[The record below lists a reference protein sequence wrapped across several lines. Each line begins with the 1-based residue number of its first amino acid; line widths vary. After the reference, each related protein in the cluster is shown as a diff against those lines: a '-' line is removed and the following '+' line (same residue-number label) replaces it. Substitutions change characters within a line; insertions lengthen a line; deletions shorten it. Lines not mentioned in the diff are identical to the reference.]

1 MSAQHF
7 LLGDTREVIATI
19 PDGSVDL
26 VVTSPPFLALRS
38 YLPADHPDKGLEIGS
53 EATPA
58 EFIDV
63 LLGLAAEW
71 RRVLAPHGSIAIEL
85 GDTYSGSGG
94 AGGDYGPVG
103 LRAGQPGFD
112 GSSRRTR
119 LVGSREHRIERH
131 GTGADGGARVVPV
144 NGGHGWPLAKSLTL
158 IPELFRIGL
167 VYGINPLTGAPSPAG
182 RWRARNVV
190 RWVRPNPPV
199 GALGDKFRPATSE
212 IVVACVS
219 DKRWFDGDAVRVP
232 SLHPSQTATS
242 AFDENGDR
250 RRKLGPYEG
259 GTTRPLYDWW
269 EIPPGGYGG
278 AHYAVWPPELVVPLI
293 ESMCPREVCTACGT
307 PRRRI
312 VETTAGRGGSH
323 PGANGGSS
331 TALGRLERIDASKSQ
346 MGTRCA
352 TTIGWTACDCAA
364 PFRPGIVL
372 DPFGGSGTT
381 LAVASGHGR
390 TGIGIDLDERNL
402 DLARERVGMFLTTDH
417 PFAASAAA

>member
-94 AGGDYGPVG
+94 AGGDYAEGG
-103 LRAGQPGFD
+103 WREGQDRFD
-112 GSSRRTR
+112 GSARRTR
-119 LVGSREHRIERH
+119 PAKASPDAPGRERLM
-131 GTGADGGARVVPV
+131 GDGHAIVS
-144 NGGHGWPLAKSLTL
+144 GGPGWPLAKSLTL

-232 SLHPSQTATS
+232 SSMPVGERFARGPKTGGAAEDTR
-242 AFDENGDR
+242 DT
-250 RRKLGPYEG
+250 LGPASSSG
-259 GTTRPLYDWW
+259 SRPLYDWW
-269 EIPPGGYGG
+269 EISPGGYGG

-293 ESMCPREVCTACGT
+293 ESMCPREVCTLCGQ

-312 VETTAGRGGSH
+312 VERTPVGESKRGQSEQDRNGNGRVDGAAGH
-323 PGANGGSS
+323 ELVAV
-331 TALGRLERIDASKSQ
+331 
-346 MGTRCA
+346 A
-352 TTIGWTACDCAA
+352 TVGWTVCACPA
-364 PFRPGIVL
+364 PIYRPGIVL

-417 PFAASAAA
+417 PFAASPAA

>member
-94 AGGDYGPVG
+94 AGGDYAEGG
-103 LRAGQPGFD
+103 LRDGQPKWRGYS
-112 GSSRRTR
+112 GGNRTSVTKEHN
-119 LVGSREHRIERH
+119 VGPL
-131 GTGADGGARVVPV
+131 PV
-144 NGGHGWPLAKSLTL
+144 NGGPGWPLAKSLAL
-158 IPELFRIGL
+158 IPELYRVAL
-167 VYGINPLTGAPSPAG
+167 AYGIHPLTGEPSPAG
-182 RWRARNVV
+182 RWRVRNVV
-190 RWVRPNPPV
+190 DWCRPNPTV
-199 GALGDKFRPATSE
+199 GALGDKFRPATSD
-212 IVVACVS
+212 IVIACVAS
-219 DKRWFDGDAVRVP
+219 DRWFDGDAVRVP
-232 SLHPSQTATS
+232 SKDPIGRGAPTGAGR
-242 AFDENGDR
+242 EGDPGR
-250 RRKLGPYEG
+250 YDSNPLG
-259 GTTRPLYDWW
+259 RPLYDWW
-269 EIPPGGYGG
+269 EIPPGGYPGS
-278 AHYAVWPPELVVPLI
+278 HYAVWPKALVKPLVD
-293 ESMCPREVCTACGT
+293 SMCPREVCTLCGT

-312 VETTAGRGGSH
+312 VDVKYVDVPNRSLRDDEARAYGSIDGKRHNDHRATDHTTV
-323 PGANGGSS
+323 
-331 TALGRLERIDASKSQ
+331 
-346 MGTRCA
+346 
-352 TTIGWTACDCAA
+352 GWSVCPCPA
-364 PFRPGIVL
+364 PIYRPGIVL
-372 DPFGGSGTT
+372 DPFVGSGTT
-381 LAVASGHGR
+381 LSVASGHGR

-417 PFAASAAA
+417 PFAASPAA

>member
-1 MSAQHF
+1 MTAQHF

-19 PDGSVDL
+19 PDGTVDL
-26 VVTSPPFLALRS
+26 VVTSPPFLNLRS
-38 YLPADHPDKGLEIGS
+38 YLPSDHPDKGREIGS

-63 LLGLAAEW
+63 LLSLAAEW

-94 AGGDYGPVG
+94 AGGDYSEGG
-103 LRAGQPGFD
+103 LREGQQAFS
-112 GSSRRTR
+112 GSAAKRRANG
-119 LVGSREHRIERH
+119 VGDDYRQ
-131 GTGADGGARVVPV
+131 ARS
-144 NGGHGWPLAKSLTL
+144 GRGDAWPLAKSLTL

-167 VYGINPLTGAPSPAG
+167 VYGINPLTGAQSPAG

-199 GALGDKFRPATSE
+199 GATGDKFRVATSE
-212 IVVACVS
+212 IVIACVS

-312 VETTAGRGGSH
+312 VDAQRHRSERPNPSDVALAGTGATKRNADTWTERTTV
-323 PGANGGSS
+323 
-331 TALGRLERIDASKSQ
+331 
-346 MGTRCA
+346 
-352 TTIGWTACDCAA
+352 GWTACDCAA

-372 DPFGGSGTT
+372 DPFVGSGTT
-381 LAVASGHGR
+381 LSVSSGHGR

-417 PFAASAAA
+417 PFAASPAA